1 MSNPRYTPKGF
12 AADPTQ
18 FGKRD
23 RILWASPENEAAA
36 RQCLASQLQHEFSY
50 RILRRIAEAGI
61 SIKSYSSMT
70 GQTYDST
77 VKMLRGDAVMRLDHI
92 ATAERLLGGLL
103 GSGSVPTRARCGM
116 DLGQTQNPSPHG
128 EEDKSGSR

>member
-1 MSNPRYTPKGF
+1 VSNPRYTPKGF
-12 AADPTQ
+12 AADPTE

-23 RILWASPENEAAA
+23 RILWATPDDETAA
-36 RQCLASQLQHEFSY
+36 RQCLAAQLQHEFSY

-103 GSGSVPTRARCGM
+103 ESPNATTRAACEPVFKP
-116 DLGQTQNPSPHG
+116 TQNTSPHHG
-128 EEDKSGSR
+128 

>member
-1 MSNPRYTPKGF
+1 MSNPRYTPKAF
-12 AADPTQ
+12 ATDPTE

-23 RILWASPENEAAA
+23 LIQWATPDGEIAA
-36 RQCLASQLQHEFSY
+36 RQRLAAQLQHEFSY
-50 RILRRIAEAGI
+50 RIQRQLAAAGI

-92 ATAERLLGGLL
+92 ATAERLLGGLIETPDAATRTPCETAL
-103 GSGSVPTRARCGM
+103 KSPRPTTA
-116 DLGQTQNPSPHG
+116 TA
-128 EEDKSGSR
+128 SR